1 MKTILIISLLLMA
14 TGCSVFESAKG
25 LITET
30 EVAAQGIKEVVK
42 TVHDWLPTFLYALA
56 GLVIAAGAYFRGLIW
71 KKRACNG
78 WKKP

>member
-30 EVAAQGIKEVVK
+30 EVTAQEIKEVVK
-42 TVHDWLPTFLYALA
+42 TVHDWLPTFLSALA